1 MFASFEPCAPSPP
14 HCRRLGI
21 SARHSRVQ
29 HCFESPSSAAQR
41 TSRIRRPDLRQ
52 RLEGHR
58 KLDDIVSNNCNR
70 RSRPRTAAILDLA
83 EPRLAESRSLRSI
96 RGSSR

>member
-1 MFASFEPCAPSPP
+1 MIASFLHCAPSPP
-14 HCRRLGI
+14 LCRRLGI
-21 SARHSRVQ
+21 SSRRSRVQ
-29 HCFESPSSAAQR
+29 HSFASPSSAAQR

-70 RSRPRTAAILDLA
+70 RSRPRTAAILELA
-83 EPRLAESRSLRSI
+83 EPRLAETRPLRSI
-96 RGSSR
+96 RGSTR